1 MIYNDSPFAI
11 MDNFSENDL
20 GTTTPAPQISE
31 TKTQTSY
38 NFAKELFE
46 NDMRDFTKEEAEIYK
61 ASLKKIYKPTGVNI
75 FDIC

>member
-1 MIYNDSPFAI
+1 M
-11 MDNFSENDL
+11 
-20 GTTTPAPQISE
+20 
-31 TKTQTSY
+31 TKTEVQTSY

-46 NDMRDFTKEEAEIYK
+46 SDMRDFTKEEAETYK